1 MARCNLDALLD
12 TIGEKKLTK
21 QEEVTFTTHQDL
33 PDCRKID
40 TKNFVEISG
49 DYTYNRY
56 GRPANRFEC
65 MRTGCTNSGTLMM
78 GSASETVLYHAA
90 YDATE
95 FAAGVLT
102 FYVKPA
108 EGATFPIIVTAKISD
123 EKALTNAD
131 VYTATITA
139 KDVTD
144 DGYVPVFFDLSKTPS
159 SEAGDGWT
167 ATTSGAFI
175 QLSADKVVGFS
186 SISIFESIFDFEIN
200 DTIKVTCLSEV
211 GGTFDVD
218 ALEATCLQAGYDDSV
233 SAFDYTVTGNKVSPN
248 YWKLNPMMGKGDAT
262 DGYFPNT
269 VEKTVGS
276 LNNGAY
282 GYVRLPDVYQDECG
296 YFAVEISDECNIT
309 DAYLTQLSIPV
320 LSSIDEGHYQII
332 RNEDGT
338 TDIVVNKALI
348 GKNIKISY
356 PQAVTVENEWVAD
369 TDNLNTVRV
378 RMTVPRTT
386 TDGVRYLL
394 IFDNVLI
401 TSFPATINTEET
413 EFSFSISIQRNKDGI
428 FFRRQRIST
437 DNVASPSFQSG
448 HI

>member
-21 QEEVTFTTHQDL
+21 QEEVTFTTHRDL
-33 PDCRKID
+33 PDCRKIN
-40 TKNFVEISG
+40 TKNFVEVSG
-49 DYTYNRY
+49 DYTWNKY

-65 MRTGCTNSGTLMM
+65 MRTGCANTGTLMM
-78 GSASETVLYHAA
+78 ASANETVLYHAA

-95 FAAGVLT
+95 FAAGVMTL
-102 FYVKPA
+102 YVMP
-108 EGATFPIIVTAKISD
+108 GAGVTYPIAVTAKISN

-131 VYTATITA
+131 VYTVSIAETA
-139 KDVTD
+139 VTD
-144 DGYVPVFFDLSKTPS
+144 DGFVPVFIDLSTTPS
-159 SEAGDGWT
+159 SVEGDGWT
-167 ATTSGAFI
+167 ASTSGAYI
-175 QLSADKVVGFS
+175 QLSADKVVGYS

-200 DTIKVTCLSEV
+200 DTVKVTCLSEV
-211 GGTFDVD
+211 GGSFDVD

-248 YWKLNPMMGKGDAT
+248 YWVLNPMMGKGERT
-262 DGYFPNT
+262 EGYYPNT
-269 VEKTVGS
+269 VEKTVES
-276 LNNGAY
+276 FNNGAY

-296 YFAVEISDECNIT
+296 YFAVEIVDECNIT
-309 DAYLTQLSIPV
+309 DAYLAQLSIPV
-320 LSSIDEGHYQII
+320 LANVDEGHYQII
-332 RNEDGT
+332 RNDDGT
-338 TDIVVNKALI
+338 TDVIVNKSLI
-348 GKNIKISY
+348 GKEIRIAY
-356 PQAVTVENEWVAD
+356 PQAVDIENEMVAD

-394 IFDNVLI
+394 VFENVLI

-413 EFSFSISIQRNKDGI
+413 EFSFTISIQRDKDGV

-437 DNVASPSFQSG
+437 DGVVSPSYQQG

>member
-21 QEEVTFTTHQDL
+21 QEEVTFTTHRDL
-33 PDCRKID
+33 PDCRKIN
-40 TKNFVEISG
+40 TKNFVEASG
-49 DYTYNRY
+49 DYTWNKY

-65 MRTGCTNSGTLMM
+65 MRTGCANTGTLMM
-78 GSASETVLYHAA
+78 AAASETVLYHAA

-102 FYVKPA
+102 FYVKP
-108 EGATFPIIVTAKISD
+108 GTGTTYPIKVTAKISD
-123 EKALTNAD
+123 KKNLTDAD
-131 VYTATITA
+131 EYTVNIVA

-144 DGYVPVFFDLSKTPS
+144 DGYVPVFIDLSTTPTKVD
-159 SEAGDGWT
+159 GDGWT
-167 ATTSGAFI
+167 ASTSGAYI
-175 QLSADKVVGFS
+175 QLSADKVVGYS

-200 DTIKVTCLSEV
+200 DTVKVTCLSEV

-218 ALEATCLQAGYDDSV
+218 ALEATCLQAGYNDDV

-248 YWKLNPMMGKGDAT
+248 YWILNPMMGKGDRT
-262 DGYFPNT
+262 EGYFPNT
-269 VEKTVGS
+269 VEKTVLSFNSGD
-276 LNNGAY
+276 Y
-282 GYVRLPDVYQDECG
+282 GYVRLPDVYQEECG
-296 YFAVEISDECNIT
+296 YFAVEIADECNIT
-309 DAYLTQLSIPV
+309 DAYLAQLSIPV
-320 LSSIDEGHYQII
+320 LANVDEGHYQII

-338 TDIVVNKALI
+338 TDVIVNKALI
-348 GKNIKISY
+348 GKNIRIAY
-356 PQAVTVENEWVAD
+356 PQAVSIEDEMVAN
-369 TDNLNTVRV
+369 TDNLNDVHV

-394 IFDNVLI
+394 VFENVLI

-413 EFSFSISIQRNKDGI
+413 EFSFSISIQRDKNGD

-437 DNVASPSFQSG
+437 DNVTSPSYQQG